1 MRYVK
6 CLGGPRG
13 REGIMVAC
21 RDGRVLK
28 VFVNNAFPCHV
39 WRHPR
44 PIRYADISIDS
55 SGLAVIDDESK
66 LTVINLLTGVVSNLL
81 NCSHA
86 SAVNR
91 ACCRLLSSVPGV
103 QKWHTQTFLLP
114 TSTGIILQSH

>member
-13 REGIMVAC
+13 REGILVAC

-44 PIRYADISIDS
+44 PIRYADISVES

-66 LTVINLLTGVVSNLL
+66 LTVINLLTGVVRNLFGSL
-81 NCSHA
+81 KREIGELCMLQAYSFFTRCLEVPHTELPAAHKHLQVA
-86 SAVNR
+86 S
-91 ACCRLLSSVPGV
+91 
-103 QKWHTQTFLLP
+103 
-114 TSTGIILQSH
+114 